1 MISPNRIFPLPF
13 IFRGKR
19 LFSVPL
25 HLAVHEPPLHDVV
38 GVEAGEQPA
47 LPIPAGAD
55 GLLQRYVAD
64 PGWRT
69 HTVRDDRI
77 AYVLLRDVWHY
88 LVWPGYERFLEGR
101 YSAKTRES
109 FVREE
114 ARFVAE
120 FGSDG
125 RLDLRSYRSPA
136 EIAEFLGHV
145 EAVRVLGGISGCTL
159 PDGNLGESAAGGDVN
174 GFVLFA
180 GSAPVAYVCLQA
192 DGQTLQYVCAGE
204 RDDFRSWSAGAILH
218 LQAFQRIFA
227 DPRFRYVDFR
237 PGESEVKRQF
247 ANGALRS
254 ATVLNLRLT
263 LRNRLL
269 MAVYGLLMRGVAAGS
284 ASGSSVPDE
293 IRAQLAGLG

>member
-25 HLAVHEPPLHDVV
+25 RLAVHEPPLHDVV

-136 EIAEFLGHV
+136 I
-145 EAVRVLGGISGCTL
+145 
-159 PDGNLGESAAGGDVN
+159 
-174 GFVLFA
+174 
-180 GSAPVAYVCLQA
+180 
-192 DGQTLQYVCAGE
+192 
-204 RDDFRSWSAGAILH
+204 SAG
-218 LQAFQRIFA
+218 
-227 DPRFRYVDFR
+227 
-237 PGESEVKRQF
+237 
-247 ANGALRS
+247 LR
-254 ATVLNLRLT
+254 
-263 LRNRLL
+263 
-269 MAVYGLLMRGVAAGS
+269 
-284 ASGSSVPDE
+284 
-293 IRAQLAGLG
+293 